1 MATRVLLVDDHRVVL
16 EGLRAMLDQEHDME
30 VIGMA
35 EDGRVGLSMVEQ
47 LSPDVVVM
55 DIGMPSLNG
64 TDAAAQLTR
73 DHPEIKVVALSTYT
87 DKKYVRAMLEA
98 GAHGYVSKETAGV
111 ELLRAIRKVR
121 RGRKDLSSDV
131 TEPVVEGFVNR
142 DVEDTAKE
150 ARLGGREREV
160 LQLIA
165 EGCTSGEIASRLYL
179 SINTVDTHRRNIM
192 KKLDV
197 HSVAGLTKYAIRE
210 GLTNIES

>member
-98 GAHGYVSKETAGV
+98 GAHGYVSKETAGA
-111 ELLRAIRKVR
+111 ELLRAIREVR

-179 SINTVDTHRRNIM
+179 STNTVDPHRRNIM